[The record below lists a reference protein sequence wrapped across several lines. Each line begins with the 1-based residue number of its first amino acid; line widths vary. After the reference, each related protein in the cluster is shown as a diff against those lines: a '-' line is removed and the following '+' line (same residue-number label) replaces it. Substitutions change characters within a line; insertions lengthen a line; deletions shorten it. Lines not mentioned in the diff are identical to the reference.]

1 MIKLLDYFVF
11 TLTSYYQVLEVRPL
25 RPLLD
30 CKSFLALFIPLDSCN
45 SCIRRLFAMYH
56 NLFAL
61 MSLLKIPLFLTAL
74 LHCVP
79 DQLHSR
85 FTSRRHSPLDDIRLG
100 KSHPPYFSCRSSID
114 RSFYPFSIQF
124 RCHLKWD
131 TLEPFR
137 ADELKMN
144 SSIAMSRVVEKV
156 FVEDGIRSNPL
167 IRDKNGKKR

>member
-1 MIKLLDYFVF
+1 MDYFVF

-30 CKSFLALFIPLDSCN
+30 CKSFRPYLSHWILVN

-61 MSLLKIPLFLTAL
+61 MSLLKHSSILDCLTSLCANFTPGSRADGIDPLN
-74 LHCVP
+74 
-79 DQLHSR
+79 
-85 FTSRRHSPLDDIRLG
+85 DIRLG
-100 KSHPPYFSCRSSID
+100 KSHPPYSSCRSSID

-137 ADELKMN
+137 ADEPKMN